1 MLRSAVRRAGAH
13 RGLLSLVALL
23 VAVVAATSG
32 VMLGAVAA
40 STTDAARAALA
51 APEPASLTVTT
62 RVAPDAATQDAR
74 VRDLVA
80 ELFGDAPLDVVRSET
95 ADGTDTPFVTWV
107 ITPDLGSLAPGDLAG
122 LTAGGDG
129 LRSVLREADGV
140 AVRGVVVEGDLGERA
155 AVVHAAQRDAGAV
168 AAVPVAL
175 LALTALVALT
185 QVARL
190 LAATRQSEVEILVA
204 RGAATRQLTAAGLVE
219 AGVVAVLAAGA
230 GTALA
235 VAVLVARGASPTA
248 SVGWTGALTAA
259 SAVAVLTTVVAAQAR
274 AVAGREAADRSGR
287 LRQVAA
293 LGTVVAA
300 VGLGAA
306 GLLRLRSLGSPLVV
320 VPDGVRTDPL
330 AAAAP
335 ALLLAALGVVVLA
348 LLGPAA
354 RLGAA
359 LAARGRG
366 TTAVL
371 AARQVARRLRVVV
384 VGVVLLVLASGSAVL
399 AGAYAGTSER
409 ARAEAITQQVGT
421 DARVTV
427 PAPGRL
433 SAERPPPRADE
444 LAALDGVAAAAP
456 ALVVDATVRGEA
468 VGLTALPADQ
478 VAAVVRTPDAA
489 VLAAPLRGVS
499 PFAAAPVLPG
509 EATALRVALDAAVS
523 SDVDERPETAT
534 GTATGTEPVEVEV
547 SAWLSAA
554 DGTLR
559 VVEAGSA
566 ELAEGSS
573 TAGLTANLPAGVPAG
588 ARLVALDL
596 AFQGVPGPRRATL
609 EVSVAAMVPDGTV
622 SDGTGSIEV
631 PLDVSA
637 SRWAPTAVGSAGLAR
652 AADGTLGLDAVLDST
667 QTSRLRLVAEGP
679 TGSGATAPVPAAP
692 PAVPA
697 VVSEAAAERW
707 DLQVGDTLEITTAGS
722 TVPLQVAGVTPA
734 VPGQP
739 VPEAAL
745 VDLAALDATLLRTA
759 AQLPRPAEVWLAA
772 AEPDDAAAVERLA
785 AAARPAAVEHAPAPQ
800 DVEVVTSGG
809 GGTDAAA
816 PVRLAFTL
824 AAAGAAALA
833 VVGLAVVAVAGLSG
847 RRDEVVVLRAAGVGP
862 RSQAAGRALETA
874 MVGGTALGAGVLAGW
889 SVAAATVPGL
899 AGATLATVAVGATPT
914 VLVVDPGLTAVL
926 VGAAVAGTAAVVAVA
941 AGRVAAQARDTTYRP
956 EVR

>member
-1 MLRSAVRRAGAH
+1 
-13 RGLLSLVALL
+13 
-23 VAVVAATSG
+23 
-32 VMLGAVAA
+32 MLGAVAA

-80 ELFGDAPLDVVRSET
+80 ELFGDAPLDVMRSET

-190 LAATRQSEVEILVA
+190 LAATRQPEVEILVA
-204 RGAATRQLTAAGLVE
+204 RGAAPRQLTAAGLVE

-235 VAVLVARGASPTA
+235 VAVLLARGASPTA

-274 AVAGREAADRSGR
+274 AVAGREASDRSGR

-300 VGLGAA
+300 VGVGAA

-335 ALLLAALGVVVLA
+335 ALLLAALGLVVLA

-421 DARVTV
+421 DVRVTV

-534 GTATGTEPVEVEV
+534 GTEPVEVEV

-554 DGTLR
+554 DGTLH

-596 AFQGVPGPRRATL
+596 AFQGVSGPRRATL

-622 SDGTGSIEV
+622 SDGTGSTEV

-652 AADGTLGLDAVLDST
+652 AADGTLGLDAALDST
-667 QTSRLRLVAEGP
+667 QTSRLRLVADGP
-679 TGSGATAPVPAAP
+679 TGSGATDPVPAAP
-692 PAVPA
+692 PTVPA

-722 TVPLQVAGVTPA
+722 TVPLRVAGVTPA

-833 VVGLAVVAVAGLSG
+833 VVGMAVVAVAGLSG

-899 AGATLATVAVGATPT
+899 AGATLGIVSVGATPT
-914 VLVVDPGLTAVL
+914 VLVVDAGLTAVL
-926 VGAAVAGTAAVVAVA
+926 VGAAAAGTAAVVAAV
-941 AGRVAAQARDTTYRP
+941 AGRVAAQARDKTYRP